1 MPTAFVA
8 PKPVPSTATEAPAH
22 WAVGV
27 SVMAAVAALVIGMA
41 ARTIES
47 VRKAIMAIAYAFFLC
62 CTFYLLN
69 FCEDSLSY
77 SAAENS

>member
-1 MPTAFVA
+1 MPTAL
-8 PKPVPSTATEAPAH
+8 VPAKSVPATATEAPGA
-22 WAVGV
+22 WAVSV
-27 SVMAAVAALVIGMA
+27 NVMAAVAALVIGMA

-47 VRKAIMAIAYAFFLC
+47 VRKAMMAIVHTFFLC

-77 SAAENS
+77 SVAENS